1 MAAGMKLPP
10 IGEPPTPRTVLLLGA
25 GVSTC
30 LGYPSTADLLTHVEQ
45 VARSSSEGTF
55 RSAWEAWAAFRDTGK
70 AARTDNGG
78 TLARPLLSANPE
90 IALSAIDLME
100 AELDPGDVVAPRELT
115 EARAARNA
123 LVQAL
128 DRFFVL
134 RHADVGSRPPVTR
147 DYLRAF
153 FDNYGMEQG
162 DVVITTNWDAVAEL
176 TLAEDG
182 MWNPSDGYGF
192 RRKLDG
198 VPSKE
203 GMARTSPVKV
213 LKLHGSFG
221 WRIGR
226 QGLYLDYHDLLEL
239 LPVRLGSEAVRFR
252 DTTSP
257 ADPGRDAPM
266 LIYPSYV
273 KRMRTPEL
281 HEVWQLAG
289 EAFRKADT
297 VVAVGYSLPE
307 ADLAVRTLL
316 LPLRF
321 RALRKR
327 VKVVVIDRSEH
338 TIRRWQ
344 EFLDG
349 TATDMLMNVCDD
361 IVA

>member
-1 MAAGMKLPP
+1 MTAGMKLPP

-25 GVSTC
+25 GASTC
-30 LGYPSTADLLTHVEQ
+30 LGYPTTADLLAHVEQ
-45 VARSSSEGTF
+45 VATSAPEGSL

-70 AARTDNGG
+70 GARSDNGG
-78 TLARPLLSANPE
+78 TLAEPLLSANPE
-90 IALSAIDLME
+90 NALSAIDLME
-100 AELDPGDVVAPRELT
+100 AELDRGEGVAPRELT

-123 LVQAL
+123 LLQAL

-134 RHADVGSRPPVTR
+134 RHADLGNRPPATR

-192 RRKLDG
+192 RRRLES
-198 VPSKE
+198 VPSQE
-203 GMARTSPVKV
+203 GSAGTSPIKV

-226 QGLYLDYHDLLEL
+226 QGLCLDYHDLLGL
-239 LPVRLGSEAVRFR
+239 LPVRLGSQTVTFR
-252 DTTSP
+252 DTTYP
-257 ADPGRDAPM
+257 AKPGPNAP
-266 LIYPSYV
+266 IISYPSYV
-273 KRMRTPEL
+273 KHMRTPEL
-281 HEVWQLAG
+281 LEVWQLAG
-289 EAFRKADT
+289 EAIRKADT

-316 LPLRF
+316 LPLRS

-344 EFLDG
+344 DFLDG
-349 TATDMLMNVCDD
+349 SATDMLMNVCDD